1 MMDGRLT
8 SWMEEKT
15 EAKYLKNKTKQ
26 TNTLL
31 KEVLGF
37 LPLKK
42 LLTA

>member
-8 SWMEEKT
+8 SWMEEQT
-15 EAKYLKNKTKQ
+15 EAKYQKNKTKQ
-26 TNTLL
+26 MNTVL

>member
-8 SWMEEKT
+8 SWMEEQT
-15 EAKYLKNKTKQ
+15 EAKYLKIKTKQ

-37 LPLKK
+37 LSLKK